1 MLYGPT
7 DGLSILFLKFL
18 HFVFDFVKRKN
29 LSRMG
34 IELPILI
41 DMKYLKKVDHKFH
54 TDVASHI
61 KDAFMR
67 VGRIGFQIL

>member
-1 MLYGPT
+1 
-7 DGLSILFLKFL
+7 
-18 HFVFDFVKRKN
+18 
-29 LSRMG
+29 MG

-61 KDAFMR
+61 KDTFMR
-67 VGRIGFQIL
+67 IGWIGFQIL